1 VASKIQIRRDTVA
14 NWNAVSGSVILAAGE
29 IGYETDTRNLK
40 IGDGT
45 NVWSAL
51 KYQAPVYSGT
61 NSTLAA
67 ATLAVD
73 QTNNRVGI
81 GTASPQV
88 KLHTAVL
95 GPTNGIVEIVQNTAG
110 VTGSQIQI
118 TQSTIQ
124 DWAIGQPAATDAFAF
139 WRGRNTSVGGDELMR
154 ISSTGNVGI
163 GTSAPLDQ
171 LHIQGATPIIRLKDT
186 TSTTAEYVQISASNS
201 TGSVLIAADPANTTA
216 STTADISV
224 DGTTRISATTTGV
237 ALTGAVTA
245 TGLSAGASGLTSSGG
260 ITLSNGALTLNAG
273 TTISVPAGSVAGAAI
288 ADNGVTVAKLAQVAV
303 PSFLGTPS
311 GTASA
316 TNVSALT
323 QAQSRTMLGLVPSA
337 FTALGTANTIWTKLD
352 VSGGT
357 AINLDLDVTTLTV
370 GVITRFPISHARLDG
385 TGSASVT
392 CRAIVEAGET
402 FVVFGGYDLGS
413 VPPFTAAGTTGLSWY
428 WRNEVWAATAGIPA
442 DSQHCRFVPT
452 YAFNGAN
459 TVNVLRW
466 GGGSGG
472 TGVVQ
477 TNCEVIAIR
486 LS

>member
-45 NVWSAL
+45 SVWSAL

-81 GTASPQV
+81 GTASPQA

-139 WRGRNTSVGGDELMR
+139 WRGRNTSAGGNELMR

-171 LHIQGATPIIRLKDT
+171 LHIEGATPIIRLKDT

-224 DGTTRISATTTGV
+224 DGTTRLSVDNLGVSVTGR
-237 ALTGAVTA
+237 LNSSGTITA
-245 TGLSAGASGLTSSGG
+245 NSGLTVPTGQ
-260 ITLSNGALTLNAG
+260 TLQVQG
-273 TTISVPAGSVAGAAI
+273 TGVVSVPAGSISGASIASGGISATQLADGAVTRAKLASSIVFPYPIGAGSGANIGEYRAISVASAVAGA
-288 ADNGVTVAKLAQVAV
+288 
-303 PSFLGTPS
+303 
-311 GTASA
+311 
-316 TNVSALT
+316 
-323 QAQSRTMLGLVPSA
+323 
-337 FTALGTANTIWTKLD
+337 NTF
-352 VSGGT
+352 
-357 AINLDLDVTTLTV
+357 NTLTGFTLTGTWFFWIMIFSST
-370 GVITRFPISHARLDG
+370 GVFAGGASGVFILGNGIG
-385 TGSASVT
+385 TDVVT
-392 CRAIVEAGET
+392 
-402 FVVFGGYDLGS
+402 L
-413 VPPFTAAGTTGLSWY
+413 
-428 WRNEVWAATAGIPA
+428 TAGQRVA
-442 DSQHCRFVPT
+442 
-452 YAFNGAN
+452 G
-459 TVNVLRW
+459 W
-466 GGGSGG
+466 G
-472 TGVVQ
+472 
-477 TNCEVIAIR
+477 IR
-486 LS
+486 TA

>member
-95 GPTNGIVEIVQNTAG
+95 DPTNGIVEIVQNTAG

-139 WRGRNTSVGGDELMR
+139 WRGRNTSAGGNELMR

-186 TSTTAEYVQISASNS
+186 TSTTAEYAQIDASNS
-201 TGSVLIAADPANTTA
+201 TGSILIAADPGNTTA
-216 STTADISV
+216 STTAAISV
-224 DGTTRISATTTGV
+224 DGTTRLSVGTTGV
-237 ALTGAVTA
+237 AITGTLSTSGVYSANAGITVPTGQTVTI
-245 TGLSAGASGLTSSGG
+245 SSGA
-260 ITLSNGALTLNAG
+260 TLSVPSGATLSVAG
-273 TTISVPAGSVAGAAI
+273 TVALPAGSVEIADLANIATLTVLGNSTGAA
-288 ADNGVTVAKLAQVAV
+288 AAVTALTSGVA
-303 PSFLGTPS
+303 
-311 GTASA
+311 GTAK
-316 TNVSALT
+316 
-323 QAQSRTMLGLVPSA
+323 
-337 FTALGTANTIWTKLD
+337 TALGLANSAY
-352 VSGGT
+352 SGGVYKLSESGLIGLVLSNASPPLVTVNITSNLVDVEYWYRVTSTTNTSGGPRT
-357 AINLDLDVTTLTV
+357 AEIYFNAPATNGLVVKVESNFGIGSATLTTSSGTSYGFV
-370 GVITRFPISHARLDG
+370 FAASAQALVTLSNTSLAGVAQCWIS
-385 TGSASVT
+385 VKK
-392 CRAIVEAGET
+392 I
-402 FVVFGGYDLGS
+402 
-413 VPPFTAAGTTGLSWY
+413 
-428 WRNEVWAATAGIPA
+428 
-442 DSQHCRFVPT
+442 
-452 YAFNGAN
+452 
-459 TVNVLRW
+459 
-466 GGGSGG
+466 
-472 TGVVQ
+472 
-477 TNCEVIAIR
+477 VIA
-486 LS
+486 